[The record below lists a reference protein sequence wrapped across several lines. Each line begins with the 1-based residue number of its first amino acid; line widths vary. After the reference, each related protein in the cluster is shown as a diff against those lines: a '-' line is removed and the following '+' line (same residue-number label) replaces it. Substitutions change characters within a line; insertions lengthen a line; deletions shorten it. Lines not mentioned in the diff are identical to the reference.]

1 MLQKMRIAARLFFG
15 FGVLMLLIAGV
26 AGISVYSG
34 RSTQSA
40 VADLMRLKGNETLDQ
55 RVQKRI
61 YEARFR
67 LWQYLASGD
76 AADYELAQGEFR
88 KSREKFSELT
98 ASTIDPGR
106 RAKLED
112 LGRVITAYEQN
123 AALFKEIKGR
133 NLSLDTP
140 EAKAVVAD
148 AGNAAIKID
157 AIAED
162 LSNAYEKA
170 AKERE
175 GETFGEISMVITVS
189 VIVGVVSVFL
199 GGVLALVISRSIAVP
214 IKAMTGA
221 MTSMAEGNLD
231 TAIPGAGN
239 TDEVGDMARA
249 MSIFKDGLL
258 RARLLAAEQ
267 DAERTK
273 RETRGRV
280 IEGLTKE
287 FDISV
292 AGVVDIVASALVE
305 LEATAMSMSSNSQQT
320 TRQATSVAAATELAS
335 FNVQTVA
342 SAAEELS
349 SSIKEIA
356 GQARRSSDAL
366 HTASEE
372 AEKTNATVIGLAERS
387 NRIGDVVK
395 LISDIAGQT
404 NLLALNATIEAA
416 RAGESGRGFAVV
428 AAEVK
433 SLASQTAK
441 ATEEIGAQIGGVQAA
456 TRDAVA
462 AIGSIVSRIQE
473 VNEISFAISS
483 AVEQQSAATVEIAR
497 SVQQAASGTHEV
509 SSNIGGVMEAA
520 SETGLSAGQML
531 EATQSLARET
541 SGLRETV
548 SKFLQG
554 VRAA

>member
-1 MLQKMRIAARLFFG
+1 MRIAARLFFG
-15 FGVLMLLIAGV
+15 FGILMLLIAAV

-34 RSTQSA
+34 RSTQSS
-40 VADLMRLKGNETLDQ
+40 VADLVRRKGNETLDQ
-55 RVQKRI
+55 RVQKSI
-61 YEARFR
+61 YQARFR
-67 LWQYLASGD
+67 LWQYLASGA
-76 AADYELAQGEFR
+76 AADYEMAQDAFR

-98 ASTIDPGR
+98 AGTVDPGR

-112 LGRVITAYEQN
+112 LGRVIAAYEQK

-133 NLSLDTP
+133 NLSLDAP

-157 AIAED
+157 AMAED
-162 LSNAYEKA
+162 LSNAYERA
-170 AKERE
+170 ANESE
-175 GETFGEISMVITVS
+175 GVTLGEISMVINVS
-189 VIVGVVSVFL
+189 VIFGVVSVFL
-199 GGVLALVISRSIAVP
+199 GGALALVISRSIAVP
-214 IKAMTGA
+214 INAMTGA

-258 RARLLAAEQ
+258 RARQLAAEQ

-273 RETRGRV
+273 REARGRV

-320 TRQATSVAAATELAS
+320 TRQASSVAAATELAS
-335 FNVQTVA
+335 INVQTVA

-366 HTASEE
+366 HTAAEE
-372 AEKTNATVIGLAERS
+372 AEKTNATVVGLAERS
-387 NRIGDVVK
+387 DRIGDVVK

-433 SLASQTAK
+433 SLASQTTK

-509 SSNIGGVMEAA
+509 SSNIGGVTEAA
-520 SETGLSAGQML
+520 SETGLAAGQML